1 MKPRNREI
9 NIFNMSL
16 LDVLCGAL
24 GAFCFLM
31 LVLFP
36 YYSQDKGVAKAPE
49 VPAAGVDPTTFE
61 QAKARIKELEDLV
74 KKFQDYAAQA
84 DAAQKRAEAENHQ
97 LQGDLKTAQ
106 ERDNQLE
113 MRKPL
118 LATGRFVVSEG
129 DFVQVYVEDDRTT
142 TKGGKGE
149 KIDVTKPQDSI
160 FNGDFHVYGQG
171 AGLSYFMVRDT
182 PKGEFRVFLKIIK
195 HKPSDPPIKGYVL
208 VQVEGQFEVTD
219 TIYATQEHTAIP
231 IAVVNVDQ
239 DRKGTIKIV
248 LPKEATV
255 APAASGPAPAGTSP
269 FSPSRK

>member
-36 YYSQDKGVAKAPE
+36 FYSQDKGVAKAPV
-49 VPAAGVDPTTFE
+49 VPAAGIDPKTFD

-84 DAAQKRAEAENHQ
+84 DAAQKRAEADNRR
-97 LQGDLKTAQ
+97 LQGDLTTAQ
-106 ERDNQLE
+106 DRDNQLE

-118 LATGRFVVSEG
+118 LAVGRFIVNTA
-129 DFVQVYVEDDRTT
+129 DFVQVYVEDDRVT
-142 TKGGKGE
+142 TKGAKGE
-149 KIDVTKPQDSI
+149 KTDVTKPQGSI
-160 FNGDFHVYGQG
+160 FGGDFHAYGEN
-171 AGLSYFMVRDT
+171 AGLSYFMVRDA

-195 HKPSDPPIKGYVL
+195 HKSSDPPINGYVT
-208 VQVEGQFEVTD
+208 VEVEGQFEVTP
-219 TIYATQEHTAIP
+219 TFYATQEHSAIP
-231 IAVVNVDQ
+231 IAIVTVDQ
-239 DRKGTIKIV
+239 DRKQTIRMV

-255 APAASGPAPAGTSP
+255 EPA
-269 FSPSRK
+269 KK

>member
-36 YYSQDKGVAKAPE
+36 YYSQDKGLAKAPD
-49 VPAAGVDPTTFE
+49 VPKAGVDPATFE
-61 QAKARIKELEDLV
+61 DAKARIKELEDLV

-84 DAAQKRAEAENHQ
+84 DAAQKRAEAENRR
-97 LQGDLKTAQ
+97 LQGDLTTAQ

-129 DFVQVYVEDDRTT
+129 DFVQVYIEDDRVT
-142 TKGGKGE
+142 TKGAKGE
-149 KIDVTKPQDSI
+149 KIDVTKAQDSI
-160 FNGDFHVYGQG
+160 FNGDFHVNGQG
-171 AGLSYFMVRDT
+171 SGLSYFMIRDT
-182 PKGEFRVFLKIIK
+182 PKGEFRVFWKIIK
-195 HKPSDPPIKGYVL
+195 HKPSDPPIHGYITVE
-208 VQVEGQFEVTD
+208 VEGQFQVTD
-219 TIYATQEHTAIP
+219 SIYATQEHTAIP
-231 IAVVNVDQ
+231 IAVVSVDQ
-239 DRKGTIKIV
+239 DRKQTIKMV
-248 LPKEATV
+248 VPKEATV
-255 APAASGPAPAGTSP
+255 APPAPA
-269 FSPSRK
+269 KK